1 MSRRRRT
8 GAGIALNPDNIFL
21 YWVIVSFLVA
31 AIVAGV
37 WVVGWLLVLLG
48 LVVFQ

>member
-31 AIVAGV
+31 GV